1 MPLYTTDND
10 ETYITTGNVAWNA
23 SDSQEAKLKK
33 IITQKWIALYPDGF
47 EAWSEFRRT
56 GYPEAHPDS
65 AERGCQYQSGAGTI
79 RQEDTLPRCRAA
91 RQPQLY
97 AFHAQQQSG
106 RRHERQSLV
115 GH

>member
-47 EAWSEFRRT
+47 EAWSEFR
-56 GYPEAHPDS
+56 PVFVI
-65 AERGCQYQSGAGTI
+65 GTPKFQDWVAI
-79 RQEDTLPRCRAA
+79 
-91 RQPQLY
+91 
-97 AFHAQQQSG
+97 SIK
-106 RRHERQSLV
+106 S
-115 GH
+115 